1 MLKGN
6 EAKEAYD
13 LINDVRALQFKVFS
27 SNSPV
32 ERTAGM
38 FEQGEFAVEEQGVL
52 IRLRVK
58 EKRLKRE

>member
-13 LINDVRALQFKVFS
+13 LINDLKEQLGCLSKANSQLRNKV
-27 SNSPV
+27 
-32 ERTAGM
+32 
-38 FEQGEFAVEEQGVL
+38 Q